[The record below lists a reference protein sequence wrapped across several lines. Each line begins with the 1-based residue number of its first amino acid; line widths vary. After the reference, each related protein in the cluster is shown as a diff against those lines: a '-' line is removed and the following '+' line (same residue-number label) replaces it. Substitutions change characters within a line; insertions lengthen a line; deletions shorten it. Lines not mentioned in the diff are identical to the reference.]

1 MQRVAIAR
9 AVVHSPSL
17 VLADEPTGNLDS
29 SSGASILRLLSD
41 LNRKTGIT
49 MILATHSLEVASLS
63 DRVIHVRDGSVEKIE
78 PGIGRFFEPY
88 VPEIR

>member
-29 SSGASILRLLSD
+29 SSGADILRLLSD

-49 MILATHSLEVASLS
+49 MILATHSLEVASIS
-63 DRVIHVRDGSVEKIE
+63 DRIIHVRDGFVE
-78 PGIGRFFEPY
+78 
-88 VPEIR
+88 

>member
-29 SSGASILRLLSD
+29 NSGGGILKLLSD

-49 MILATHSLEVASLS
+49 MILATHSLEVARNS
-63 DRVIHVRDGSVEKIE
+63 DRIIHIRDGQIEKTE
-78 PGIGRFFEPY
+78 SG
-88 VPEIR
+88 VW